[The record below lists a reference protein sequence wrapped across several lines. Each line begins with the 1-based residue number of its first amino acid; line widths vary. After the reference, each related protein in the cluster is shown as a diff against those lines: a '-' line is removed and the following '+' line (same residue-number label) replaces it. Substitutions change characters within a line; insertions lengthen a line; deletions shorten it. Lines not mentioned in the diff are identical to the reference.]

1 MNKNVKLIASLVRK
15 AKKKLLQN
23 KREEALEFMKKAVN
37 VDDNNGVLVQVI
49 QAIGRKKLIT
59 EPENQPLVTP
69 EVPVAERPEEEPLV
83 TPEVPVVERPEEE
96 PLVTPEVPVA
106 ERPEE
111 EQVEVLEEAWMVE
124 EQPEEEQVEVLE
136 EAWMVE
142 EQPEEKP
149 EPEAKAMKNNHERIP
164 SMPSEDQLTK
174 LFEASDREYDNG
186 NHQKAI
192 AYLKRARKLNSDNP
206 EVQSRIDI
214 LKTKIKSSNLI
225 QIARKRLALGET
237 SRAISLVR
245 QAFNM
250 RPDSAGLDELL
261 SDLENT
267 SETSSPTSEVS
278 DSKETQSSASDE
290 YISRIRQLVQN
301 NSLEEAAMVAEE
313 AFAIFP
319 DDKLVVEFVD
329 NFKKLG
335 LLE

>member
-1 MNKNVKLIASLVRK
+1 MVPEKFEDVLSLSQSVEVLLNKNVKLIASLVRK
-15 AKKKLLQN
+15 SKKKLLQD

-49 QAIGRKKLIT
+49 QAIGRKTLIT
-59 EPENQPLVTP
+59 ESEDQPLVTP
-69 EVPVAERPEEEPLV
+69 EVPAAEQ
-83 TPEVPVVERPEEE
+83 
-96 PLVTPEVPVA
+96 
-106 ERPEE
+106 PEE
-111 EQVEVLEEAWMVE
+111 EQVEVLEEALEVE

-136 EAWMVE
+136 EAWIVE

-149 EPEAKAMKNNHERIP
+149 EPEAKAMENNQERKQ
-164 SMPSEDQLTK
+164 SMPSEEQLTK

-186 NHQKAI
+186 NQQKAI
-192 AYLKRARKLNSDNP
+192 AYLKRARKLDPGNS

-214 LKTKIKSSNLI
+214 LKIRIKSSNLV
-225 QIARKRLALGET
+225 QIAGKRLALGET
-237 SRAISLVR
+237 TRAINLAR

-261 SDLENT
+261 SDLENI
-267 SETSSPTSEVS
+267 SVTSSPTSEVS
-278 DSKETQSSASDE
+278 DSKETQSSAGDD
-290 YISRIRQLVQN
+290 YISRIRQLVQG
-301 NSLEEAAMVAEE
+301 NSLEEAASVAEE
-313 AFAIFP
+313 AFQSFP